1 MVLYEVEIRLDP
13 TIEAE
18 WLEWIPGHA
27 ARLLALPGFLSAE
40 LYRAEDESPPLY
52 RVCYRLSDA
61 AALREYLSCH
71 APRLRA
77 EGEARFGGRFQ
88 ARRRVFRLERRLA
101 AALEEGGEAS

>member
-18 WLEWIPGHA
+18 WLDWIPGHA
-27 ARLLALPGFLSAE
+27 ARLLALPGFRSAE

-52 RVCYRLSDA
+52 RVCYRLSDP
-61 AALREYLSCH
+61 AALQEYLTRH

-88 ARRRVFRLERRLA
+88 ARRRIFHLERRLTPVPDG
-101 AALEEGGEAS
+101 GGETS